1 MKTVQDILNSGTQYL
16 ESRGCS
22 DARYS
27 MQSLLTHVLA
37 KDKTWLYLH
46 FQDPLD
52 DAQLAPL
59 RDLLRRRGQG
69 EPLQHLLGSVEFF
82 RREFRSDARALI
94 PRPETEELV
103 EFALGR
109 LRTKTDL
116 RVLDMGTGSGI
127 IGITLALELAEHKP
141 EVTLIDISDA
151 ALSLALENATRL
163 HAKVKTYRS
172 DLFSLW
178 KEQDS
183 DSHSLTPPEGFNL
196 ILANLPY
203 IPDGERPELARELEH
218 DPSLA
223 LFGGADGLDVI
234 RRFLRE
240 LPSYAASEALVLLEV
255 GHDQG
260 EATRAL
266 MEELGYTG
274 TEVHCDLNGIARFP
288 MGYAPFKEEA
298 SPESTEPTDS
308 AETEQAAQAAEP
320 SYQEEQEESTPVAP
334 APAERESLRMTGFD
348 SEDKYPF

>member
-1 MKTVQDILNSGTQYL
+1 MKTVQDILQSGTEYL
-16 ESRGCS
+16 EARGCS

-52 DAQLAPL
+52 DSKLAPL
-59 RDLLRRRGQG
+59 RELLRRRGQG
-69 EPLQHLLGSVEFF
+69 EPLQHLLGSVEFY
-82 RREFRSDARALI
+82 RREFRTDARALI

-103 EFALGR
+103 EHSL
-109 LRTKTDL
+109 T
-116 RVLDMGTGSGI
+116 RVQPHTQMRILDMGTGSGI
-127 IGITLALELAEHKP
+127 IGISLALELAQHQP

-178 KEQDS
+178 QEESS
-183 DSHSLTPPEGFNL
+183 DSHHLTPPSGYHL

-203 IPDGERPELARELEH
+203 IPDAEKDELARELDY

-223 LFGGADGLDVI
+223 LYGGADGLDII
-234 RRFLRE
+234 RRFLRD
-240 LPSYAASEALVLLEV
+240 LPEHADSEALVILEV

-260 EATRAL
+260 EATRLL
-266 MEELGYTG
+266 MEELGYSK
-274 TEVHCDLNGIARFP
+274 TEVLCDLNGIARFP
-288 MGYAPFKEEA
+288 LGYTPRKENNSVQESELQNETTPT
-298 SPESTEPTDS
+298 SPAT
-308 AETEQAAQAAEP
+308 
-320 SYQEEQEESTPVAP
+320 
-334 APAERESLRMTGFD
+334 SLRMTGYD
-348 SEDKYPF
+348 SADAYPF